1 MRSREHALSASAL
14 YDQMGMTDC
23 VADSPAR
30 YVEIAATLGT
40 DREARAAT
48 REKILSMADVLFEN
62 PTGVLKPGL
71 FVRIRLPIGT
81 PYKAVLIP
89 DEALLSDQGRK
100 YVYVVNNK
108 NEVVYRP
115 VSLGQ
120 EIQGLRVIKK
130 GLSMGEKVIVS
141 GMQRVRQ
148 GAEVSTKDQK
158 PPKAPPSPLARLLTS
173 AFPSQAAKKPDKEA
187 GGQGE
192 KETKKEGPGSAQAG
206 N

>member
-1 MRSREHALSASAL
+1 TYLDLMGTTAPGQASWLAGLQFPVMMRLANEEDFTRTGTVNFVDNRVSANS
-14 YDQMGMTDC
+14 
-23 VADSPAR
+23 
-30 YVEIAATLGT
+30 GT
-40 DREARAAT
+40 IRMRG
-48 REKILSMADVLFEN
+48 VFEN

-130 GLSMGEKVIVS
+130 GVSMGEKVIVS
-141 GMQRVRQ
+141 GMQRVRRFQ
-148 GAEVSTKDQK
+148 PRTRNHRRRRHR
-158 PPKAPPSPLARLLTS
+158 PWPSC
-173 AFPSQAAKKPDKEA
+173 
-187 GGQGE
+187 
-192 KETKKEGPGSAQAG
+192 
-206 N
+206 